1 MTEARLDHAESVPV
15 DGETVDAPRGVLVH
29 VEISPLECVGACGRD
44 PLPIT
49 GFDPGLLVWAAVA
62 LLAVGIAVQ
71 VARRISARRG
81 PDRAGRSR
89 PATD

>member
-1 MTEARLDHAESVPV
+1 MIGTWINHAESMPD
-15 DGETVDAPRGVLVH
+15 DGGSVDAPRGVLIH

-49 GFDPGLLVWAAVA
+49 GFDPGLLVVTAVA

-71 VARRISARRG
+71 VVRRISARRG
-81 PDRAGRSR
+81 LDRAGRSR
-89 PATD
+89 SATD

>member
-1 MTEARLDHAESVPV
+1 MTGARLNLAESVPV
-15 DGETVDAPRGVLVH
+15 DGETVDAPRGVLVQ

-49 GFDPGLLVWAAVA
+49 GFDPGLLAWTAVA

-71 VARRISARRG
+71 VMRRTSARRG
-81 PDRAGRSR
+81 IDSAGRSR